1 MKSENQ
7 CNLLILS
14 LGNEERGQKDN
25 GLKKSITLLL
35 LFLLYMPLYA
45 QYTGNL
51 PSLGH
56 RMIMIGLQMAKFLK
70 LIMEVLFLKIGLCGL

>member
-35 LFLLYMPLYA
+35 LCLLYMPLYA

-51 PSLGH
+51 PSLGQPYDYD
-56 RMIMIGLQMAKFLK
+56 RAANGQVF
-70 LIMEVLFLKIGLCGL
+70 EVDY